1 MTASAAAPQ
10 RRRRWSLQA
19 RLIVTVVSIV
29 SLILIVIG
37 LATGT
42 ILRAL
47 MENSLE
53 SQLKAS
59 AATMRVGAISTAE
72 AVLTGRPQQPGTL
85 LIIRTLSDTTGAIID
100 ADGEVQP
107 QTATEITDILA
118 QVTHDGVSTIE
129 VDDAGEYR
137 VLVESSP
144 GGFFRVVGLP
154 RSELTRMTAEIL
166 TTVSLLTV
174 GGLLVL
180 AAVIA
185 GVIRHSL
192 KPLRAVADTAQ
203 RVATLPMA
211 SGDVTIAERVP
222 ADEADDRTEIGRVG
236 AALNTLLDH
245 VDESLSARQRN
256 EERMRA
262 FVADASHEL
271 RTPLASIRG
280 YSELSLRAL
289 QHTDAATAADTTAQS
304 LERIQAQSLRMTA
317 LVEDLLLL
325 ARLDEGTE
333 LVYTS
338 VDLTRLTIDAVAD
351 ASVAGPDHEWTL
363 DVGDAPVVVAGDGAR
378 LQQVAVNLLANA
390 RVHTP
395 AGTRV
400 TAGVTAEA
408 GCAVLRVHDD
418 GPGIDAAVA
427 DDLFARFARADVS
440 RARQTGG
447 TGLGLSIVKAIVTA
461 HRGTIT
467 VDSRP
472 GSTTFEVRL
481 PARPAEPGAGP
492 APQSDADD
500 AGEGQ

>member
-1 MTASAAAPQ
+1 MTHSAPAPQ

-53 SQLKAS
+53 SQLRAS
-59 AATMRVGAISTAE
+59 AATMRIGPISTAE
-72 AVLTGRPQQPGTL
+72 EVLSVGPQSAGTL
-85 LIIRTLSDTTGAIID
+85 LIIRTLSATTGAII
-100 ADGEVQP
+100 ADDGAVEQLTETEVG
-107 QTATEITDILA
+107 AVLGEITY
-118 QVTHDGVSTIE
+118 DGISRIDVPGS
-129 VDDAGEYR
+129 GEYR
-137 VLVESSP
+137 VVVEGSP
-144 GGFFRVVGLP
+144 GGFFRVLGLP
-154 RSELTRMTAEIL
+154 TSGLTRMIAEIV
-166 TTVSLLTV
+166 TTVALLTA

-211 SGDVTIAERVP
+211 EGAVTIAERVP
-222 ADEADDRTEIGRVG
+222 TDEADDRTEIGRVG

-245 VDESLSARQRN
+245 VDQSLTARQRN

-289 QHTDAATAADTTAQS
+289 AHADAPTAAETTAQS
-304 LERIQAQSLRMTA
+304 LERIQAQSLRMTT

-333 LVYTS
+333 LVYES

-351 ASVAGPDHEWTL
+351 ARAAGPDHEWTL
-363 DVGDAPVVVAGDGAR
+363 DVGDAPVVVAGDGTR

-395 AGTRV
+395 AGSRV
-400 TAGVTAEA
+400 TAAVATEG

-418 GPGIDAAVA
+418 GPGIDPAVA
-427 DDLFARFARADVS
+427 DDLFERFARADAS
-440 RARQTGG
+440 RARHTGG

-467 VDSRP
+467 VDSTP

-481 PARPAEPGAGP
+481 PARPADPGGAE
-492 APQSDADD
+492 ATAD
-500 AGEGQ
+500 Q